1 MTITTASPKT
11 IRERAANLVGKLKSL
26 AVKKVSWTI
35 YDDNDESNLV
45 DVICTDSADRMER
58 DIEDEAILWDISA
71 LFVSETGMFEVDVD
85 AGTIKR
91 LGDAYLPTDLE
102 YDYDDNP
109 ETLETDLSHRLEKPD
124 AQGNQSPNQT
134 QTQRL

>member
-1 MTITTASPKT
+1 MSITTTSPET
-11 IRERAANLVGKLKSL
+11 IREQAATLVGRLRGL

-35 YDDNDESNLV
+35 YDGHDESNLV
-45 DVICTDSADRMER
+45 DVICTDSADRMGR

-71 LFVSETGMFEVDVD
+71 LFGSETGMFEVDVV

-91 LGDAYLPTDLE
+91 LGDAYLPTELE

-109 ETLETDLSHRLEKPD
+109 ETLETDLSDQIEKSGAQDNQPPD
-124 AQGNQSPNQT
+124 
-134 QTQRL
+134 

>member
-1 MTITTASPKT
+1 MLITTTSPET
-11 IRERAANLVGKLKSL
+11 IRERAANLVGRLRGL

-71 LFVSETGMFEVDVD
+71 LFISETGMFEVDVD

-91 LGDAYLPTDLE
+91 LGDAYLPTQLE
-102 YDYDDNP
+102 YEYDDNP
-109 ETLETDLSHRLEKPD
+109 ETLETDLSHILEKSG
-124 AQGNQSPNQT
+124 AQDNQP
-134 QTQRL
+134 LD

>member
-1 MTITTASPKT
+1 MLITGASQET
-11 IRERAANLVGKLKSL
+11 IREQAANLVGRLRGL
-26 AVKKVSWTI
+26 TVKKVSWTI

-45 DVICTDSADRMER
+45 DVICTDSTDRMGRE
-58 DIEDEAILWDISA
+58 IEDEAILWDISA
-71 LFVSETGMFEVDVD
+71 LFGSETGMFEVDVD

-109 ETLETDLSHRLEKPD
+109 ETLETDLSDQLKKSDTQDNE
-124 AQGNQSPNQT
+124 SPS
-134 QTQRL
+134 

>member
-1 MTITTASPKT
+1 MSSTTASPET
-11 IRERAANLVGKLKSL
+11 IREQAANLVGRLRSL

-35 YDDNDESNLV
+35 YDDSDESNLV
-45 DVICTDSADRMER
+45 DVICTDGAGRVGR

-71 LFVSETGMFEVDVD
+71 LFGSETGMFEVDVN

-109 ETLETDLSHRLEKPD
+109 ETLETDHSDQPEKSD
-124 AQGNQSPNQT
+124 AQDN
-134 QTQRL
+134 

>member
-1 MTITTASPKT
+1 MLITGASPET
-11 IRERAANLVGKLKSL
+11 IREQAANLVGRLRGL

-35 YDDNDESNLV
+35 YDSHDESNLV
-45 DVICTDSADRMER
+45 DVICTDSADRVER
-58 DIEDEAILWDISA
+58 GIEDEAILWDISA

-109 ETLETDLSHRLEKPD
+109 ETLETDLSD
-124 AQGNQSPNQT
+124 
-134 QTQRL
+134 

>member
-1 MTITTASPKT
+1 MSITTASPEA
-11 IRERAANLVGKLKSL
+11 IREQAANLVGRLRGL

-35 YDDNDESNLV
+35 YDDSDESNLV
-45 DVICTDSADRMER
+45 DAICTDGAGRVER

-91 LGDAYLPTDLE
+91 LGDAYLPTELE

-109 ETLETDLSHRLEKPD
+109 ETLETDHSDQLGECSAK
-124 AQGNQSPNQT
+124 G
-134 QTQRL
+134 